1 MASTRRFP
9 GGVLNW
15 PTAAG
20 LASRDRILISS
31 CVVLITAMAWFYLI
45 HLDRQMSASMEYE
58 QKMAAM
64 GMTMH
69 QPWSAADA
77 LFTFAM
83 WVVMMVGMMAAS
95 VMPMLL
101 LFAGSNAS
109 RGEDLAWLNV
119 PIFGLGYFTA
129 WAGFSVVATAAQ
141 WALHQAAMLSPA
153 MSASSPRVAGGILLA
168 AGVYQLT
175 PWKGRCLTH
184 CRSPLGFL
192 MTNWRDGKLGAIRM
206 GMHHGAYCLGCCWA
220 LMGVLFVV
228 GVMNLSWVA
237 VLAVFVLL
245 EKIGP
250 SGAIL
255 ARVSGAVIAA
265 CGIFLIAKSA

>member
-119 PIFGLGYFTA
+119 PISGLGRP
-129 WAGFSVVATAAQ
+129 AG
-141 WALHQAAMLSPA
+141 AL
-153 MSASSPRVAGGILLA
+153 PRPDRPGLLRGEAEDRRNPRPWCGGTTRARFPPEVRRRAL
-168 AGVYQLT
+168 
-175 PWKGRCLTH
+175 PGRG
-184 CRSPLGFL
+184 R
-192 MTNWRDGKLGAIRM
+192 
-206 GMHHGAYCLGCCWA
+206 
-220 LMGVLFVV
+220 
-228 GVMNLSWVA
+228 
-237 VLAVFVLL
+237 
-245 EKIGP
+245 
-250 SGAIL
+250 
-255 ARVSGAVIAA
+255 
-265 CGIFLIAKSA
+265 